1 MGETYKFSG
10 ESLTCKLSSRTFK
23 LSYKIKIQKNGHG
36 IPGFVEFFMEN
47 TQRPFRDTQIIRRV
61 NSEYTQRHSESTQ
74 QILQYNTRRTPREH
88 SETPANN
95 YKTVTILQMNNKNKT
110 LREHSE
116 TLREDSETPREHKE
130 GHLEN
135 TQHIARERILGLK
148 KFTHIS

>member
-1 MGETYKFSG
+1 M
-10 ESLTCKLSSRTFK
+10 
-23 LSYKIKIQKNGHG
+23 
-36 IPGFVEFFMEN
+36 
-47 TQRPFRDTQIIRRV
+47 

-74 QILQYNTRRTPREH
+74 QTLQHNTRRTPREH

-95 YKTVTILQMNNKNKT
+95 YKMVTILQMNNKNKT

-135 TQHIARERILGLK
+135 TQHIARERILG
-148 KFTHIS
+148 